1 MFVTPMLG
9 AQLYTVRAFTQTA
22 DDIAASLKRVAAIG
36 YPAIQIS
43 GFGPVAPQEVARL
56 VEEAGLT
63 VAATHMPW
71 ERFLHA
77 TDEVIAIHKLWG
89 CCHAA
94 IGGLPVEYYTV
105 EGIRRFVVELEPVAA
120 ALAAEGIDF
129 SYHNHQHEFR
139 HYPVDGGH
147 KPWLEL
153 LLEQALPA
161 LLNIELDTY
170 WVQAGGGDPAEWIR
184 RCAGRLSV
192 LHLKDMTIGPDGG
205 QRMAEV
211 GEGNLNWS
219 AILCAAR
226 ESGVK
231 WYLVEQDECYG
242 NDPFAVLACSYHNFF
257 ALWQQLPDRG

>member
-1 MFVTPMLG
+1 MFTLPMLG
-9 AQLYTVRAFTQTA
+9 AQLYTVRAFTQTV

-43 GFGPVAPQEVARL
+43 GFGLVAPQKVAQL

-94 IGGLPVEYYTV
+94 IGGLPEEYYTL
-105 EGIRRFVVELEPVAA
+105 EGIRRFVAELEWVAT

-129 SYHNHQHEFR
+129 SYHNHRHEFR

-153 LLEQALPA
+153 LLEQAPPS

-170 WVQAGGGDPAEWIR
+170 WVQAGGGDPAAWIR
-184 RCAGRLSV
+184 RCAGRIPV
-192 LHLKDMTIGPDGG
+192 LHLKDMTIGPEGE

-211 GEGNLNWS
+211 GEGNLNWT
-219 AILCAAR
+219 AILRAAQ

-231 WYLVEQDECYG
+231 WTLVEQDDCYG
-242 NDPFAVLACSYHNFF
+242 KDPFEALALSYCNIH
-257 ALWQQLPDRG
+257 ALWRQLPDKG

>member
-1 MFVTPMLG
+1 MVIPPMLG
-9 AQLYTVRAFTQTA
+9 AQLFTIRAFTQTA
-22 DDIAASLKRVAAIG
+22 DAIAASLKRIAATG

-43 GFGPVAPQEVARL
+43 GFGPVAPQEVAHL
-56 VEEAGLT
+56 VEAAGLT

-71 ERFLHA
+71 ERFLRA
-77 TDEVIAIHKLWG
+77 PDEVIAIHKLWG
-89 CCHAA
+89 CRHAA
-94 IGGLPVEYYTV
+94 IGGLPPEYYTV
-105 EGIRRFVVELEPVAA
+105 EGIRRFIEELEPVAA

-153 LLEQALPA
+153 LLEQAPPA

-170 WVQAGGGDPAEWIR
+170 WVQAGGGDPAAWIR
-184 RCAGRLSV
+184 RCAGRLPV
-192 LHLKDMTIGPDGG
+192 LHVKDMTIGPEGE

-211 GEGNLNWS
+211 GEGNLDWT
-219 AILCAAR
+219 AILRAAQ

-231 WYLVEQDECYG
+231 WTLIEQDDCYG
-242 NDPFAVLACSYHNFF
+242 KDPFEALALSYRNFF
-257 ALWQQLPDRG
+257 VFWRQLLAEV